1 MKYFIDEVINLMYS
15 HTTNS
20 EDSEMKEQAAGAAPA
35 AAGASGG
42 GGGSAVP
49 TVPQW
54 SEVVGGPQ
62 RGPANMLGKDGEVWS
77 SDVKRGV
84 ANQIW

>member
-35 AAGASGG
+35 AGSSGG
-42 GGGSAVP
+42 GGGSSTP

>member
-1 MKYFIDEVINLMYS
+1 MKYFIDNVISLMKAY
-15 HTTNS
+15 TN
-20 EDSEMKEQAAGAAPA
+20 DDVNSEMKEQDAAP
-35 AAGASGG
+35 SGGGSTG

-49 TVPQW
+49 TVPIW
-54 SEVVGGPQ
+54 ADVVGGPA

-84 ANQIW
+84 ANQVW